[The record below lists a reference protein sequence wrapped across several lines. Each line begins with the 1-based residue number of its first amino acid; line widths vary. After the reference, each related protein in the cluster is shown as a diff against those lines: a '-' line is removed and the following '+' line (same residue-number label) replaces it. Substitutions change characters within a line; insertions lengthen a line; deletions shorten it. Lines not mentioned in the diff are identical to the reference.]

1 MTYPSKTIAVLGLL
15 ALVFLPGLRAMA
27 AEGPSGMEE
36 AVHTYATEEMD
47 ASGVP
52 GLVFVMVDSDGTV
65 IAEAFGLA
73 DVTGG
78 REMTIDTPLRMG
90 SISKPITAALGLEL
104 AAHGHLDLDV
114 PVDTYLDV
122 DLTDRY
128 GPASTLRQLLQHRG
142 GYPDAFVG
150 SHHLAEED
158 AHDLDEWVR
167 NLADRS
173 IAPDVVASYSS
184 VGYTLAGA
192 AMAGAMDTEF
202 SEVAR
207 SVLFEPL
214 DMTTATFRQPAP
226 DDVATGYS
234 WDGSGFAPYPI
245 DTPDLVPGAG
255 LVATGNDIARFMG
268 ALLAEDG
275 PLTQST
281 RNGLLTAAGPYPGL
295 RAYTTGLTEWRY
307 EHRSALYH
315 EGNGIG
321 TSNRMTILPDEGVA
335 FYTAVNGES
344 MVGTGDPSP
353 QTLFMRG
360 MHEMLVEKY
369 YPGPSNL
376 DATPLAD
383 GSGQNVDARPG
394 VYLSSRLDTGS
405 VLRLEALVS
414 QFSFDTE
421 ADGAVFFEGPDAV
434 TYATKGGTGSYRQ
447 AAWWEKTSFNI
458 ALIGGSL
465 LVVVIGSVVAV
476 RRTRGTVRW
485 LITATGGLITA
496 FIVSLGYGLATAE
509 VMELFTG
516 LPAPIRTAQVAI
528 GGAIVSA
535 TALLVTMV
543 TRRRDIPIRVGA
555 ASSAVLL
562 GTAALGVW
570 AWAWRVL
577 PI

>member
-1 MTYPSKTIAVLGLL
+1 MRTTSKTIAVLGLL
-15 ALVFLPGLRAMA
+15 ALVFLPGLRAIA
-27 AEGPSGMEE
+27 AEEPSGLEE
-36 AVHTYATEEMD
+36 AVRTFASEEMN

-52 GLVFVMVDSDGTV
+52 GLVFVMVDADGV
-65 IAEAFGLA
+65 VMAEAFGLA
-73 DVTGG
+73 DVTTG

-150 SHHLAEED
+150 SHHLEAED
-158 AHDLDEWVR
+158 ALDLDEWVR
-167 NLADRS
+167 NLTDRS

-192 AMAGAMDTEF
+192 AMAGALDTQF
-202 SEVAR
+202 PEVAG
-207 SVLFEPL
+207 SALFEPL
-214 DMTTATFRQPAP
+214 GMSNATFQQSAP
-226 DDVATGYS
+226 DDVAIGYA
-234 WDGSGFAPYPI
+234 WGGGGFTPYPV

-255 LVATGNDIARFMG
+255 LIATGNDIAWFLG
-268 ALLAEDG
+268 ALLAEG
-275 PLTQST
+275 SPLSQST
-281 RNGLLTAAGPYPGL
+281 RDGLLTPAGPYPGL

-307 EHRSALYH
+307 EDRSALYH

-321 TSNRMTILPDEGVA
+321 TSNRMTVLPDEGVG

-353 QTLFMRG
+353 QTLFMRDL
-360 MHEMLVEKY
+360 HEMLVEEF
-369 YPGPSNL
+369 YPGPSGL
-376 DATPLAD
+376 DAVPTAD
-383 GSGQNVDARPG
+383 GSGQNIEARPA

-414 QFSFDTE
+414 QFSVDAA
-421 ADGAVFFEGPDAV
+421 ADGTVFYEGPDDV
-434 TYATKGGTGSYRQ
+434 TYATRGGTGSYRE
-447 AAWWEKTSFNI
+447 AAWWETTSFNL
-458 ALIGGSL
+458 ALVGASL
-465 LVVVIGSVVAV
+465 LVVITGSVVAF

-485 LITATGGLITA
+485 LAIATGGLITA
-496 FIVSLGYGLATAE
+496 FIVSLGYGMTTVE
-509 VMELFTG
+509 VMQLFTG
-516 LPAPIRTAQVAI
+516 LPTPIRMAQIAI
-528 GGAIVSA
+528 AGAIVSA
-535 TALLVTMV
+535 TALVVTMV
-543 TRRRDIPIRVGA
+543 TQRRDTTTRVSA
-555 ASSAVLL
+555 ASSAVIL
-562 GTAALGVW
+562 GTAALGIW
-570 AWAWRVL
+570 AWAWQVL

>member
-1 MTYPSKTIAVLGLL
+1 MRNASKTIAVLGLL
-15 ALVFLPGLRAMA
+15 ALVFLPGLGAIA
-27 AEGPSGMEE
+27 AEGPSGLEE
-36 AVHTYATEEMD
+36 AVRTFATEEMD

-52 GLVFVMVDSDGTV
+52 GLVFVMVDADGTV

-73 DVTGG
+73 DATTG

-114 PVDTYLDV
+114 PVDTYLDI

-150 SHHLAEED
+150 SHHLEEED

-173 IAPDVVASYSS
+173 FAPDVVASYSS

-192 AMAGAMDTEF
+192 AMAGAMGGEF
-202 SEVAR
+202 PEVAH
-207 SVLFEPL
+207 SSLFEPL
-214 DMTTATFRQPAP
+214 GMSTATFRQPAP
-226 DDVATGYS
+226 DDIAIGYS
-234 WDGSGFAPYPI
+234 WNSSGLAPYPI

-255 LVATGNDIARFMG
+255 LIATGNDIARFMG
-268 ALLAEDG
+268 ALLAEDS
-275 PLTQST
+275 PLSQST
-281 RNGLLTAAGPYPGL
+281 RDGLLTPAGPYPGL

-307 EHRSALYH
+307 ENRSALYH

-353 QTLFMRG
+353 QTGFMRNL
-360 MHEMLVEKY
+360 HEMLVERF
-369 YPGPSNL
+369 YPGPSSF
-376 DATPLAD
+376 DAAPTAD
-383 GSGQNVDARPG
+383 GSGQTIDARPG
-394 VYLSSRLDTGS
+394 VYVTTRLDTGS

-414 QFSFDTE
+414 QFSIDTD
-421 ADGAVFFEGPDAV
+421 ADGTVFYQGPDDV

-447 AAWWEKTSFNI
+447 AAWWETTIFNI
-458 ALIGGSL
+458 ALIGVSL
-465 LVVVIGSVVAV
+465 FMVVAGSVVAI
-476 RRTRGTVRW
+476 RRTRGAMRW
-485 LITATGGLITA
+485 LTIATGGLVTA
-496 FIVSLGYGLATAE
+496 FIVSLGYGLTTVE
-509 VMELFTG
+509 VMKLFTG
-516 LPAPIRTAQVAI
+516 LPAPIRTAQIAI
-528 GGAIVSA
+528 AGAIVSA
-535 TALLVTMV
+535 TALMVTMV
-543 TRRRDIPIRVGA
+543 TRRRDMPTRVVA
-555 ASSAVLL
+555 ASSVVTL
-562 GTAALGVW
+562 GTVALGVW
-570 AWAWRVL
+570 AWVWQVI
-577 PI
+577 PV